1 MELVEIAKIAV
12 SAARYDIDI
21 PYDYLIPAEFTGE
34 IRPGVRVT
42 VPFGR
47 GNRIC
52 EGMTLSVGRGE
63 KVAGL
68 KAILGTLDAE
78 PVLDAGQLALALWLR
93 QRYFC
98 TLYDA
103 IHAMLPV
110 DLWYQIR
117 ECWSLTEQWERF
129 EADIRA
135 WKHGAELLRVL
146 QANGGR
152 ADIETLRG
160 VCDKP
165 RPILRDM
172 EDAGAVRHEA
182 DIKRRTPSDAPRRTD
197 WSARMV
203 ELAIPSEEALA
214 VAEQSRRRAPIRYEV
229 TRLLAASGQLAASEV
244 CYFAGASS
252 RILRE
257 MEKAGLLLF
266 SDIEPPPREIP
277 DTPPPSLT
285 LNDEQQAAFDNIS
298 GLMDRDE
305 ASVILLEGVT
315 GSGKTQV
322 YLKLVRQALDMG
334 RTAMV
339 LVPEIILTPQVMGK
353 FRACF
358 GEQVALLHSG
368 LKLSERHEQWKRV
381 RDGTARVVLGTRS
394 AIFAPLR
401 NPALIVLDEEQE
413 ASYDSRNA
421 PRYRTRDVA
430 KYLCV
435 RNRATLL
442 LGSATPSVETAWEAE
457 TGRYHY
463 AVLKHRYNEHAL
475 PQVLISDL
483 KEELRAGNAGMIGQD
498 LRRELSAN
506 IERGEQ
512 SILFLNR
519 RGSSR
524 MLLCVECGHVPEC
537 PRCSVA
543 MTYHAANN
551 RLMCHYCGHSERAME
566 ACPACGGIL
575 RHIGAGTQKVEEEL
589 HTLFPDA
596 EVLRMDADTATGK
609 QGKLLEK
616 FEKEQ
621 IPILLGTQMVAR
633 GLDFEN
639 VTLVGALLADA
650 SLYID
655 HYRAAER
662 MFSLLTQVVGRAG
675 RGSRQGRAVI
685 QTYQPDSD
693 VIRSAAAQDYRRFYE
708 TEIRIRRARWFPPF
722 ADLFTL
728 TVSGVEEQA
737 VLLSALKVRDTL
749 RNLFFTPEFAE
760 TRPEILGP
768 APAPVLRVN
777 ARYRYRVLLVCRN
790 ERPVRER
797 LAWLSAE
804 FLRDRATRG
813 LLLSVDCDG
822 ED

>member
-1 MELVEIAKIAV
+1 MELVEIAKVAV

-21 PYDYLIPAEFTGE
+21 PYDYLIPAEFAGE
-34 IRPGVRVT
+34 VAPGVRVSI
-42 VPFGR
+42 PFGR

-52 EGMTLSVGRGE
+52 EGMTLSVGHGA

-68 KAILGTLDAE
+68 KAILGTLDAA
-78 PVLDAGQLALALWLR
+78 PVLDAGQLSLARWMR

-103 IHAMLPV
+103 IHAILPV
-110 DLWYQIR
+110 NLWYQIR
-117 ECWSLTEQWERF
+117 EFWSLTEQWEQS
-129 EADIRA
+129 EADIRS
-135 WKHGAELLRVL
+135 WKHGAEILDAMR
-146 QANGGR
+146 ANGGR
-152 ADIETLRG
+152 ADIDALREI
-160 VCDKP
+160 CNNP
-165 RPILRDM
+165 RQVLRAM

-182 DIKRRTPSDAPRRTD
+182 DIKRRAPSDTPRRAD
-197 WSARMV
+197 WNARAV
-203 ELAIPSEEALA
+203 ELTLPAEDALA
-214 VAEQSRRRAPIRYEV
+214 VAEQARRRAPIRYEV
-229 TRLLAASGQLAASEV
+229 TRLLAASGRLSVSEV
-244 CYFAGASS
+244 CYFTGASS
-252 RILRE
+252 RMLRE
-257 MEKAGLLLF
+257 MERAGTLAF
-266 SDIEPPPREIP
+266 YDTEPPPPEIP
-277 DTPPPSLT
+277 DAPPPSLT
-285 LNDEQQAAFDNIS
+285 LNDEQQAAFDKIA
-298 GLMDRDE
+298 GLMDAD
-305 ASVILLEGVT
+305 AANVVLLQGVT

-322 YLKLVRQALDMG
+322 YLRLVQKALDMG

-358 GEQVALLHSG
+358 GEEVALLHSG

-381 RDGTARVVLGTRS
+381 RSGAARVVLGTRS
-394 AIFAPLR
+394 AVFAPLR
-401 NPALIVLDEEQE
+401 NLALIVMDEEQE
-413 ASYDSRNA
+413 SSYDSQNV

-442 LGSATPSVETAWEAE
+442 LGSATPSVETAHEAE
-457 TGRYHY
+457 SGRYHY
-463 AVLKHRYNEHAL
+463 AALPHRYNARAL

-483 KEELRAGNAGMIGQD
+483 KEELRAGNAGLIGRD

-524 MLLCVECGHVPEC
+524 MLLCMECGHVPEC
-537 PRCSVA
+537 PRCSVP

-551 RLMCHYCGHSERAME
+551 RLMCHYCGHSERGME
-566 ACPACGGIL
+566 ECPDCGGPL
-575 RHIGAGTQKVEEEL
+575 RHVGAGTQRVEEEL
-589 HTLFPDA
+589 RALFPGS

-609 QGKLLEK
+609 QGKLLAK
-616 FEKEQ
+616 FEQER

-650 SLYID
+650 SLYFD

-662 MFSLLTQVVGRAG
+662 TFSLLTQVVGRAG
-675 RGSRQGRAVI
+675 RGTRQGRAVI

-693 VIRSAAAQDYRRFYE
+693 VIQSAAAQDYRRFYE
-708 TEIRIRRARWFPPF
+708 TEIRIRRARRSPPF
-722 ADLFTL
+722 ADWFTL

-737 VLLSALKVRDTL
+737 VFLAALKVRDTL
-749 RNLFFTPEFAE
+749 RNLFSAPEFAA
-760 TRPEILGP
+760 EILGP

-790 ERPVRER
+790 EKPVRER
-797 LAWLSAE
+797 LSWLSGE
-804 FLRDRATRG
+804 FLRDRAARG
-813 LLLSVDCDG
+813 LSLSVDCNGDN
-822 ED
+822 